1 MGPAG
6 AWPGR
11 AGSSSIT
18 IPPYAPAAFGNV
30 LGIDATPEDPR
41 RLPRWRELRAV
52 LPGRPRL
59 SRGRKLAGAADI
71 ADLRLLA
78 RRRAPRMVFDYV
90 DGAAEGERSMARAV
104 EAFGRVEFRPKV
116 LRDVAEAQTAVEILG
131 RRIAMP
137 VVLGPTGFTRMMHR
151 AGERAV
157 ARAAERA
164 GVPYTLSTM
173 GTTTAGDVAAAAPGG
188 WNWFQLY
195 VVRDRARS
203 LDMLAM
209 AREAGMDVLVVTV
222 DVPVA
227 GARLRDVRHGL
238 TMPPALRWRSVLQA
252 LGHPAWWFDF
262 LTSEPLRFATVEG
275 APADLAGITNLM
287 FDPSVTIADLEWIRS
302 AWQGPLLVKGVQR
315 ADDAKDLAA
324 VGVDGLVVSN
334 HGGRQLDRSPTPLEL
349 LPEVVAAVGDR
360 AEVFLDGGVRSGA
373 DVAAAV
379 ALGAR
384 ACFVGRA
391 YLYGLMAG
399 GEPGV
404 TRVLDLLRAE
414 LVRTLR
420 LLGAGGVGDLGPDV
434 VRLRPN

>member
-1 MGPAG
+1 MP
-6 AWPGR
+6 AWPRWSR
-11 AGSSSIT
+11 ASRI
-18 IPPYAPAAFGNV
+18 AAAAD
-30 LGIDATPEDPR
+30 LGDLR
-41 RLPRWRELRAV
+41 RLAQ
-52 LPGRPRL
+52 
-59 SRGRKLAGAADI
+59 K
-71 ADLRLLA
+71 
-78 RRRAPRMVFDYV
+78 RAPRMVFDYV
-90 DGAAEGERSMARAV
+90 DGAAEDERSMARAV
-104 EAFGRVEFRPKV
+104 EAFERVEFAPRV
-116 LRDVAEAQTAVEILG
+116 LRNVAEAPTSVEILG
-131 RRIAMP
+131 RRISMP

-151 AGERAV
+151 EGEPAV
-157 ARAAERA
+157 ARAAEKA
-164 GVPYTLSTM
+164 GIPYTLSTM

-195 VVRDRARS
+195 VVRDRARNLDTLS
-203 LDMLAM
+203 LAS
-209 AREAGMDVLVVTV
+209 EAGMDVLVVTV

-238 TMPPALRWRSVLQA
+238 TIPPSLRWRGVLET
-252 LGHPAWWFDF
+252 LRHPAWWFDY

-275 APADLAGITNLM
+275 APPDLAGLTNML

-302 AWQGPLLVKGVQR
+302 AWPGRLLVKGVQR
-315 ADDAKDLAA
+315 VDDAKELAA

-334 HGGRQLDRSPTPLEL
+334 HGGRQLDRSATPLEL
-349 LPEVVAAVGDR
+349 LPEVVEAVGDR
-360 AEVFLDGGVRSGA
+360 AEVYLDGGVRSGA

-414 LVRTLR
+414 LVRTMR
-420 LLGAGGVGDLGPDV
+420 LLGVNGVGDLTPDA
-434 VRLRPN
+434 VRLRGR

>member
-1 MGPAG
+1 MPQ
-6 AWPGR
+6 
-11 AGSSSIT
+11 
-18 IPPYAPAAFGNV
+18 
-30 LGIDATPEDPR
+30 
-41 RLPRWRELRAV
+41 
-52 LPGRPRL
+52 RPRL
-59 SRGRKLAGAADI
+59 SRAARVAAAADV

-78 RRRAPRMVFDYV
+78 GRRAPRMVFDYV

-104 EAFGRVEFRPKV
+104 EAFQRVEFRPHV
-116 LRDVAEAQTAVEILG
+116 LRDVAEASTAVEILG

-157 ARAAERA
+157 ARAAEQA

-173 GTTTAGDVAAAAPGG
+173 GTTTAAGVAAAAPGG

-195 VVRDRARS
+195 VVRDRART
-203 LDMLAM
+203 LETLAL

-238 TMPPALRWRSVLQA
+238 TVPPSLRWRSVLQA
-252 LGHPAWWFDF
+252 VRHPAWWFDF
-262 LTSEPLRFATVEG
+262 LTGEPLRFATVDG
-275 APADLAGITNLM
+275 APDDLAGITNMM
-287 FDPSVTIADLEWIRS
+287 FDPSVTMADLEWIRS
-302 AWQGPLLVKGVQR
+302 AWQGRLLVKGVQR
-315 ADDAKDLAA
+315 VDDAKDLASA
-324 VGVDGLVVSN
+324 GVDGLVVSN
-334 HGGRQLDRSPTPLEL
+334 HGGRQLDRAPTPLEL
-349 LPEVVAAVGDR
+349 LPDVVAAVGER
-360 AEVFLDGGVRSGA
+360 TEVFLDGGVRTGA
-373 DVAAAV
+373 DVAAAL

-384 ACFVGRA
+384 ACFIGRA

-404 TRVLDLLRAE
+404 RRVLELLRAE

-420 LLGAGGVGDLGPDV
+420 LLGVRGVAELGPDV
-434 VRLRPN
+434 VRLR

>member
-1 MGPAG
+1 
-6 AWPGR
+6 
-11 AGSSSIT
+11 
-18 IPPYAPAAFGNV
+18 
-30 LGIDATPEDPR
+30 
-41 RLPRWRELRAV
+41 
-52 LPGRPRL
+52 
-59 SRGRKLAGAADI
+59 
-71 ADLRLLA
+71 
-78 RRRAPRMVFDYV
+78 MVFDYV

-104 EAFGRVEFRPKV
+104 QAFERVEFAPHV
-116 LRDVAEAQTAVEILG
+116 LRDVSAAPTPVEILG

-157 ARAAERA
+157 ARAAEHA
-164 GVPYTLSTM
+164 GVPYVLSTM
-173 GTTTAGDVAAAAPGG
+173 GTTTAADVAAAAPGG

-203 LDMLAM
+203 LETLSM
-209 AREAGMDVLVVTV
+209 ASDAGMDVLVVTV

-227 GARLRDVRHGL
+227 GARLRDVRHGM
-238 TMPPALRWRSVLQA
+238 TIPPSLRWRGA
-252 LGHPAWWFDF
+252 LEALRHPAWWFDF
-262 LTSEPLRFATVEG
+262 LTGEPLRFATVDG
-275 APADLAGITNLM
+275 APDDMAGLTNLM
-287 FDPSVTIADLEWIRS
+287 FDPSVTVADLEWIRS
-302 AWQGPLLVKGVQR
+302 AWPGRLLVKGVQR
-315 ADDAKDLAA
+315 VDDAKELAA

-334 HGGRQLDRSPTPLEL
+334 HGGRQLDRAATPLEL

-360 AEVFLDGGVRSGA
+360 TEVFLDGGVRSGA

-404 TRVLDLLRAE
+404 RRVLDLLHAE
-414 LVRTLR
+414 LVRTLQ
-420 LLGAGGVGDLGPDV
+420 LLGVGGVEGLSPDV
-434 VRLRPN
+434 VRLRDR

>member
-1 MGPAG
+1 M
-6 AWPGR
+6 
-11 AGSSSIT
+11 
-18 IPPYAPAAFGNV
+18 
-30 LGIDATPEDPR
+30 PR
-41 RLPRWRELRAV
+41 RPRWSRA
-52 LPGRPRL
+52 
-59 SRGRKLAGAADI
+59 SRIATAADV
-71 ADLRLLA
+71 ADLRRLA
-78 RRRAPRMVFDYV
+78 SRRAPRMVFDYV

-104 EAFGRVEFRPKV
+104 QAFERVEFAPHV
-116 LRDVAEAQTAVEILG
+116 LRDVSAAPTPVEILG

-157 ARAAERA
+157 ARAAEHA
-164 GVPYTLSTM
+164 GVPYVLSTM
-173 GTTTAGDVAAAAPGG
+173 GTTTAADVAAAAPGG

-203 LDMLAM
+203 LETLSM
-209 AREAGMDVLVVTV
+209 ASDAGMDVLVVTV

-227 GARLRDVRHGL
+227 GARLRDVRHGM
-238 TMPPALRWRSVLQA
+238 TIPPSLRWRGA
-252 LGHPAWWFDF
+252 LEALRHPAWWFDF
-262 LTSEPLRFATVEG
+262 LTGEPLRFATVDG
-275 APADLAGITNLM
+275 APDDMAGLTNLM
-287 FDPSVTIADLEWIRS
+287 FDPSVTVADLEWIRS
-302 AWQGPLLVKGVQR
+302 AWPGRLLVKGVQR
-315 ADDAKDLAA
+315 VDDAKELAA

-334 HGGRQLDRSPTPLEL
+334 HGGRQLDRAATPLEL

-360 AEVFLDGGVRSGA
+360 TEVFLDGGVRSGA

-404 TRVLDLLRAE
+404 RRVLDLLHAE
-414 LVRTLR
+414 LVRTLQ
-420 LLGAGGVGDLGPDV
+420 LLGVGGVEGLSPDV
-434 VRLRPN
+434 VRLRDR